1 MSIRNLFKKQEEETP
16 RPYWEMIIIFTDK
29 TRSTITAELLP
40 NVEVDEFLIPKEMTE
55 IINWYE
61 NPSSLA
67 IKSFQ
72 LSAGLVVLDA
82 DLIHHIT
89 IVKR

>member
-1 MSIRNLFKKQEEETP
+1 MNIRNLFKKEEVKKQEA
-16 RPYWEMIIIFTDK
+16 YWEMIIIFTDK

-61 NPSSLA
+61 NPDSLA

-89 IVKR
+89 VVKR